1 MTDRDTLRERLDAVE
16 GQLPDRRARTASES
30 HKEAVRA
37 ALGWRYDNYDAA
49 DADSGNTEA
58 VFSEAAENVEEPHAT
73 TLREML
79 GREGGR

>member
-1 MTDRDTLRERLDAVE
+1 MDRDALRDKLDVVE
-16 GQLPDRRARTASES
+16 EQLPDKRAGTVPES
-30 HKEAVRA
+30 HREAVRA

-58 VFSEAAENVEEPHAT
+58 VFSEAAEHVEEPHAT

-79 GREGGR
+79 GRGGER